1 MKPKISILIPAYK
14 RNEYLI
20 CAIKSCL
27 NQTQKPFEIIVKDD
41 DPRSITFLPKLPKYF
56 KYIKNKKNFGLIKN
70 FLSLA
75 KIAQGDYFV
84 FLGDDDI
91 LMPNFIETWTK
102 IISKNPQINI
112 FTSPVLSFKGKK
124 SIFLMQPFNKN
135 KIINEDAL
143 KILWKKNIF
152 GISTLTSATVYN
164 KKFFN
169 NLKIN
174 DYGNETDIELALRI
188 LVSKKPIYF
197 YKDPLFFYRRS
208 GSQQSNYQNKFKK
221 TEAIIKNIEI
231 LKNYSNNKNYIWEK
245 PLSFFLLTNL
255 LNKKLT
261 KKYKFKIKYIY
272 YFLQICFSII
282 KQKILFNLKNK
293 KYNKMLSKI
302 DP

>member
-14 RNEYLI
+14 RNEYLV

-56 KYIKNKKNFGLIKN
+56 KYIKNKKNLGLIKN

-75 KIAQGDYFV
+75 KIAKGDYFV

-124 SIFLMQPFNKN
+124 SIFLMQQFNKN
-135 KIINEDAL
+135 KIINEDTL

-174 DYGNETDIELALRI
+174 DYGNETDIELALKI
-188 LVSKKPIYF
+188 LTSKEPIYF

-221 TEAIIKNIEI
+221 TEGIIKNIEI